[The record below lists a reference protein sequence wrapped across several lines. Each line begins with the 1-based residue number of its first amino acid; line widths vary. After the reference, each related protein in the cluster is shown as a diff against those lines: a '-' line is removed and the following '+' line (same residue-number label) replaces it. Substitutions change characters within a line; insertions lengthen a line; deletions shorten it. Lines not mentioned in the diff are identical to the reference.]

1 MKSFATYHPLVLMI
15 YFIVV
20 IAVVMFAGNPV
31 LLVLA
36 VLGGFIFNLMFQNV
50 ARAIR
55 NLLFYFLFFILI
67 TVTNPLFSH
76 NGVTVLFFI
85 NNNAYTLE
93 AVYYGMAI
101 GTMLIGMMYWFINYS
116 QTVTSE
122 KFLFLFG
129 RIIPKLSLVFS
140 MVLRFIPHFRKQ
152 IIKVGSAQKA
162 MGLYSREIYIDKIR
176 SGARV
181 FSIMVTWSLENSIE
195 TADAMKA
202 RGYGLAGRSHFSIF
216 KFGRRDAIMMGMIV
230 IMAIVVFVGIATDA
244 LVFSYYPVISGFK
257 SGVFSMFSY
266 VAYGLLVFL
275 PGIIE
280 IKERIKWKYF
290 LSKI

>member
-1 MKSFATYHPLVLMI
+1 MKSFANFHPLVLMI

-20 IAVVMFAGNPV
+20 IAVLMFAGNPV

-36 VLGGFIFNLMFQNV
+36 VLGGLVYNFMFQNV
-50 ARAIR
+50 ARAFR
-55 NLLFYFLFFILI
+55 NLVFYVLFFILI

-85 NNNAYTLE
+85 NSNAYTLE
-93 AVYYGMAI
+93 AVFYGMGI

-116 QTVTSE
+116 HTVTSE

-129 RIIPKLSLVFS
+129 KIIPKLALVFS

-152 IIKVGSAQKA
+152 IVKVGSAQKA
-162 MGLYSREIYIDKIR
+162 MGLYSRDTYIDKIG

-181 FSIMVTWSLENSIE
+181 FSIMVTWALENSIE

-202 RGYGLAGRSHFSIF
+202 RGYGLPGRSHFSIF
-216 KFGRRDAIMMGMIV
+216 KFGRRDAV
-230 IMAIVVFVGIATDA
+230 LLVLVTSLAATVFTGIATDA
-244 LVFSYYPVISGFK
+244 LAFSYYPVISGLK
-257 SGVFSMFSY
+257 TDVFAMFYY

-275 PGIIE
+275 PAIIE
-280 IKERIKWKYF
+280 IKERIKWKYL

>member
-20 IAVVMFAGNPV
+20 IAVLMFAGNPV

-36 VLGGFIFNLMFQNV
+36 VLGGFLFNLMTEIGV
-50 ARAIR
+50 KVIR
-55 NLLFYFLFFILI
+55 NLLFYILFFVLI
-67 TVTNPLFSH
+67 AVTNPLFSH

-85 NNNAYTLE
+85 NSNAYTME
-93 AVYYGMAI
+93 AVYYGMGI
-101 GTMLIGMMYWFINYS
+101 GTMLIGMMYWFVNYS
-116 QTVTSE
+116 LTVTSE

-129 RIIPKLSLVFS
+129 KIIPKLSLVFS

-152 IIKVGSAQKA
+152 IVKVGSAQKA
-162 MGLYSREIYIDKIR
+162 MGLYSRDNYVDKIR

-181 FSIMVTWSLENSIE
+181 FSIMVTWALENSIE

-202 RGYGLAGRSHFSIF
+202 RGYGLPGRSHFSIF
-216 KFGRRDAIMMGMIV
+216 KFGKRDGV
-230 IMAIVVFVGIATDA
+230 LMALIAVLAATVFIGIGTDMLA
-244 LVFSYYPVISGFK
+244 FSYYPKISGLNT
-257 SGVFSMFSY
+257 GVFPMFAY
-266 VAYGLLVFL
+266 TAYGLLVFL
-275 PGIIE
+275 PAIIE

>member
-15 YFIVV
+15 YFVAV
-20 IAVVMFAGNPV
+20 IAVLMFAGNPV

-36 VLGGFIFNLMFQNV
+36 VFGGFLFNLMTETGV
-50 ARAIR
+50 KVIR
-55 NLLFYFLFFILI
+55 NLLFYILFFALI
-67 TVTNPLFSH
+67 AVTNPLFSH

-85 NNNAYTLE
+85 NSNAYTLE
-93 AVYYGMAI
+93 AVYYGMGI
-101 GTMLIGMMYWFINYS
+101 GTMLVGMMYWFVNYS
-116 QTVTSE
+116 LTVTSE

-129 RIIPKLSLVFS
+129 KIIPKLSLVFS

-152 IIKVGSAQKA
+152 IVKVGSAQKA
-162 MGLYSREIYIDKIR
+162 MGLYSRDNYVDKIR

-181 FSIMVTWSLENSIE
+181 FSIMVTWALENSIE

-202 RGYGLAGRSHFSIF
+202 RGYGLPGRSHFSIF
-216 KFGRRDAIMMGMIV
+216 KFGKRDGV
-230 IMAIVVFVGIATDA
+230 LMALIAVLAATVFIGIGTDMLA
-244 LVFSYYPVISGFK
+244 FSYYPKISGLNT
-257 SGVFSMFSY
+257 GVFPMFAY
-266 VAYGLLVFL
+266 TAYGLLVFL
-275 PGIIE
+275 PAIIE